1 MYEIANDERSE
12 FCCFAMKKRIDEYDT
27 EKPQEGK
34 GWVHR
39 IGGISGY
46 SIVYDRPYRKY
57 NILMFNNDDCLDS
70 IFYCPWCGKKLPEW
84 LNPWDTIKK
93 EYGEDYV
100 KYRGD
105 PGYKE
110 LPPELM
116 KEFETD
122 EWWKKRN
129 IGPDDPGF

>member
-1 MYEIANDERSE
+1 MYKPANDDCGE
-12 FCCFAMKKRIDEYDT
+12 FCCIAMKKRIDEYDSY
-27 EKPQEGK
+27 KPQEGK
-34 GWVHR
+34 GWVHCV
-39 IGGISGY
+39 GGTGGY
-46 SIVYDRPYRKY
+46 SVIYNRQYRCYGIV
-57 NILMFNNDDCLDS
+57 IFDDEECFDS
-70 IFYCPWCGKKLPEW
+70 ISFCPWCGKKLPEE
-84 LNPWDTIKK
+84 LNPDHTILK

-100 KYRGD
+100 KYSGD

-110 LPPELM
+110 LPPEVK